1 MSKSKS
7 IEEIVEESKKKKKLL
22 DNTKSIH
29 SSYSIKYQKGNFITI
44 YLQQRM

>member
-7 IEEIVEESKKKKKLL
+7 IEEIVEESK
-22 DNTKSIH
+22 NNNIRQHKSIH

>member
-7 IEEIVEESKKKKKLL
+7 IEEIVAESKKKKLL

-29 SSYSIKYQKGNFITI
+29 SSYSIKYQKGNFITT